1 MSNQQTAPT
10 TSAPRPNRVEQERAQ
25 RRRRDDMS
33 DDRLRNLNIAGKLD
47 PDYTYRF
54 INDEPGRVHK
64 LTALDDWDIVNA
76 SELEPNAKDKGV
88 GSQVERI
95 VDRRS
100 GQRAILVRKR
110 KEYYAAD
117 KAKEQAQIDD
127 LEKSIKQGA
136 APGPEALREG
146 SYVPQ
151 GGIRIDSPGGY
162 KP

>member
-1 MSNQQTAPT
+1 MSTTTAPVQN
-10 TSAPRPNRVEQERAQ
+10 RPTRVEAERAQ
-25 RRRRDDMS
+25 RRRREDMT
-33 DDRLRNLNIAGKLD
+33 DNRLRNLAIAGKLD

-64 LTALDDWDIVNA
+64 LTVLDDWDVVNA
-76 SELEPNAKDKGV
+76 TDLETNPKDKGV

-110 KEYYAAD
+110 KDFYEAD

-127 LEKSIKQGA
+127 VEKSIKQGA
-136 APGPEALREG
+136 APGSEALREG
-146 SYVPQ
+146 GYVPT
-151 GGIRIDSPGGY
+151 GGIRIDAPSGY

>member
-1 MSNQQTAPT
+1 MSNPTTATAP
-10 TSAPRPNRVEQERAQ
+10 SNRIEQERAQ

-33 DDRLRNLNIAGKLD
+33 DDRLRNLNVAGKLD
-47 PDYTYRF
+47 PNYTYRF
-54 INDEPGRVHK
+54 INDEPGRVHR
-64 LTALDDWDIVNA
+64 LTVLDDWDIVKS
-76 SELEPNAKDKGV
+76 SEIEPNAKDKGV

-110 KEYYAAD
+110 KDFYAAD

-151 GGIRIDSPGGY
+151 GGIRIETAGGY